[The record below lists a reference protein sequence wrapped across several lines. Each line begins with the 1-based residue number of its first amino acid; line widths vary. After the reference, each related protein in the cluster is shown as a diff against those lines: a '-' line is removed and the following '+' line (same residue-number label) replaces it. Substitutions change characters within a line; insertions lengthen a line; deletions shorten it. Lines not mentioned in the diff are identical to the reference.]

1 MRQEALGSRGAQG
14 TARTRRPKLVNSS
27 WPEPYRFFG
36 SREDEERAFASGVAA
51 CLTVP

>member
-1 MRQEALGSRGAQG
+1 MQKALGSRGVQG
-14 TARTRRPKLVNSS
+14 TAGRRPKLVNSS

-36 SREDEERAFASGVAA
+36 SREDEERAFASGVSA